1 MLSHLLQTPTESVRD
16 LASFQSHSIVGNS
29 RAIALRGGFDSERM
43 GWAFA
48 FGYRAATTALFGQP
62 AAVVISERGGNHPRA
77 IEATLADGVLSGAKS
92 FVTLPEVFSTLAVL
106 ARRPDGSLAMGLVA
120 TSDATLTRR
129 KPSPFIPEVPHYR
142 ADFEGVTATELEEDG
157 WVLSKR
163 FRAQEDIHVTLAA
176 LGHLMRFEWDR
187 ATAGALLGCAG
198 QLLGVPEGD
207 LDSPGTHVLLGNAL
221 ARTLDTVR
229 ALPLE
234 CMPVEAR
241 ERWLRDMPLLSLTAG
256 VHARRLERAWERLGR

>member
-1 MLSHLLQTPTESVRD
+1 MLSRLLQPPTASVRD
-16 LASFQSHSIVGNS
+16 LRGFQAHSVVGNT
-29 RAIALRGGFDSERM
+29 RAIALLGGFDSELL
-43 GWAFA
+43 GWGFA
-48 FGYRAATTALFGQP
+48 FGYRAATTALFGEP

-77 IEATLADGVLSGAKS
+77 IETTLTGGALSGAKS
-92 FVTLPEVFSTLAVL
+92 FVTLPEVFAALAVL
-106 ARRPDGSLAMGLVA
+106 ARKPDGTLAMARVA

-129 KPSPFIPEVPHYR
+129 APSPFIPEIPHYR
-142 ADFEGVTATELEEDG
+142 AVFNDAPARELDGDG

-187 ATAGALLGCAG
+187 ARSSALLGCVG

-207 LDSPGTHVLLGNAL
+207 LDSPGAHVLLGDAL
-221 ARTLDTVR
+221 TRTLATVR
-229 ALPLE
+229 GLPLDR
-234 CMPVEAR
+234 MPAEAR